1 MPYSAPRSTTWAAE
15 IEKGATDVAQVR
27 IRRERDQQRLD
38 TGAVTSA
45 KDLESLQREVVS
57 LDRRIST
64 LEDAEL
70 EVMERLEA
78 AQGEQRRQEEQV
90 GAAIDAE
97 LASLSESR
105 DSTLLSIQPTEV
117 TERVER

>member
-1 MPYSAPRSTTWAAE
+1 MAAE
-15 IEKGATDVAQVR
+15 IKKAETDVAQVR

-45 KDLESLQREVVS
+45 KDLEGLQREVVS

-78 AQGEQRRQEEQV
+78 AQGEQRRQEQEV
-90 GAAIDAE
+90 AAIDAE
-97 LASLSESR
+97 MAGLAASSRRSAALSSSR
-105 DSTLLSIQPTEV
+105 HASQ
-117 TERVER
+117 RR